1 MRIGKFVVL
10 LAAGLAL
17 AGCDEIYTYSPL
29 TTETEC
35 LLDRAGIVYVLNS
48 QQEKIAEAGMALP
61 TPADANPVF
70 QMKADHRGMSERG
83 REFGELLESMVAA
96 YNDERHQMTDDMQ
109 SRLYMMLVFV
119 LASAEE
125 RQKKEKLPPAEHEL
139 LWSDAGRFTAFILA
153 METNPVPTKR
163 YMFER
168 SADCS
173 TETLRLDPKSVST
186 KDYERAEDKELFIR
200 SRKIRGFDNIYTMQ
214 ALIRDEHGGKYVYS
228 FLIPIERGKLF
239 KMYSIRGG
247 EIVVMALH
255 GHVYYPDWQPDGGK
269 NPGPFEAI
277 TKEGGEL
284 VKKGDELGDAE
295 KAKYEDIFFESV
307 MEWRNPPSGSPVD
320 WAKHFMFGTK
330 TSTYLMKAAQPDWLE
345 RLAALIDKI
354 ERGEVIMSEKMKT
367 DLQVNYLQF
376 E

>member
-1 MRIGKFVVL
+1 MHRRARRLSSLSGPGRS
-10 LAAGLAL
+10 GL
-17 AGCDEIYTYSPL
+17 GP
-29 TTETEC
+29 
-35 LLDRAGIVYVLNS
+35 
-48 QQEKIAEAGMALP
+48 QQEVRALE
-61 TPADANPVF
+61 
-70 QMKADHRGMSERG
+70 HRAQHQAQARARVAVGG
-83 REFGELLESMVAA
+83 RLGQ
-96 YNDERHQMTDDMQ
+96 R
-109 SRLYMMLVFV
+109 
-119 LASAEE
+119 
-125 RQKKEKLPPAEHEL
+125 P
-139 LWSDAGRFTAFILA
+139 
-153 METNPVPTKR
+153 
-163 YMFER
+163 
-168 SADCS
+168 
-173 TETLRLDPKSVST
+173 
-186 KDYERAEDKELFIR
+186 
-200 SRKIRGFDNIYTMQ
+200 Q